1 MASTACRDVQSNLE
15 YVLKAC
21 STIVGYTAGLHEKFA
36 PPKFL
41 FFSHECQFPPDL
53 L

>member
-1 MASTACRDVQSNLE
+1 MASTACRDAQSNLE

-21 STIVGYTAGLHEKFA
+21 STIVGYTVIAREIWTAKISF
-36 PPKFL
+36 
-41 FFSHECQFPPDL
+41 FFSHKCQFPPDL